1 MDNLFDVAI
10 VFGGMYMLYSAIQLK
25 VNKVFKQGVVLPAGM
40 TDKAIKDKEGFIKYT
55 YPRLLLEGIML
66 ILIGIAGIAMDF
78 AGMVNAHVVIYLI
91 ALVVLLV
98 STKLIENGKKK
109 FY

>member
-25 VNKVFKQGVVLPAGM
+25 VNKLFKVGVVIPPSM
-40 TDKAIKDKEGFIKYT
+40 NERSIKDKEGFISYT
-55 YPRLLLEGIML
+55 YPRLMGQGIGL
-66 ILIGIAGIAMDF
+66 IIIGIGGIAFDMMGLSD
-78 AGMVNAHVVIYLI
+78 AHIILYLI

-98 STKLIENGKKK
+98 GTRIIENGKKK